1 MINCNSCKESTAV
14 NSLSEE
20 TLWKSNRT
28 FRKISAG
35 KECSVRPASLTTI
48 HHSIPE
54 LYIQGKN
61 DAVKHCISKNAGRLK
76 HFPTLASSRVESRP
90 FSDLEIRGELG
101 GLCGTSL
108 RQVMNCYSSSL
119 LFKNKSS
126 ETHRTPSKC
135 LKASFN
141 APSKQFSITQRKSIF
156 KGSPNKHKL
165 ITGTNITD
173 QFKISS
179 IVAVGEAF
187 YRKKARR
194 LKKETKVPVTKVEE
208 ETKNSYR
215 QSEPY
220 IILRP
225 AKALLLAHQNE
236 TEGIITFRKSI
247 PQESVIASNPL
258 WLNKLDYSGS
268 HGNDTKGT
276 AHRLAHKNITKPI
289 IQKHE
294 IQSLSRFS
302 LFSKKMAG

>member
-1 MINCNSCKESTAV
+1 MNKKT
-14 NSLSEE
+14 
-20 TLWKSNRT
+20 
-28 FRKISAG
+28 
-35 KECSVRPASLTTI
+35 
-48 HHSIPE
+48 
-54 LYIQGKN
+54 
-61 DAVKHCISKNAGRLK
+61 GRLK
-76 HFPTLASSRVESRP
+76 RFPTLASSRVESRP
-90 FSDLEIRGELG
+90 YSDLEIRGELG
-101 GLCGTSL
+101 GLFGTSL
-108 RQVMNCYSSSL
+108 KQVMNCYSSGL
-119 LFKNKSS
+119 LLRNKSS
-126 ETHRTPSKC
+126 ETQRTPSKC
-135 LKASFN
+135 LKDSFN

-165 ITGTNITD
+165 VTGTSITD

-194 LKKETKVPVTKVEE
+194 LIKETKVPVIKVAE
-208 ETKNSYR
+208 ETKTSYR

-220 IILRP
+220 ITLRP

-258 WLNKLDYSGS
+258 WLNKLDFSGS
-268 HGNDTKGT
+268 QGNDTKGT

-289 IQKHE
+289 IQKHQ